1 MSINSLIEEFIL
13 LFNLISKIQLDIESI
28 EIIDEFGNRI
38 IVKWKS
44 TSHNNGFANVGL
56 QC

>member
-1 MSINSLIEEFIL
+1 MTINSLIEEFIL

-38 IVKWKS
+38 IVK
-44 TSHNNGFANVGL
+44 
-56 QC
+56 